1 MNWPKFLDIFVSEE
15 YSSGSVTMAKPSF
28 PASVCVC
35 IGIKCSFFFKAADI
49 IQADHQEKRKQ
60 SSLDILVDEKFS
72 K

>member
-1 MNWPKFLDIFVSEE
+1 
-15 YSSGSVTMAKPSF
+15 MAKPSF